1 MTKRLHRSLLLACVL
16 ALPSLVIAQ
25 GSVTGQWAGEVQG
38 GRGPQPITLNLNADG
53 GKLTGAL
60 TGGRGGDIAIEEGTI
75 SGNMIKFKT
84 KLPNRNGGG
93 EVTMVWTGTVKGDEI
108 AFSRAQESGQG
119 QAQEFSLKRK
129 K

>member
-1 MTKRLHRSLLLACVL
+1 MTMRLHRSLFVACVL
-16 ALPSLVIAQ
+16 ALPALVVAQ
-25 GSVTGQWAGEVQG
+25 SSVTGQWAGEVQG
-38 GRGPQPITLNLNADG
+38 GRGPQAITLNLTADG
-53 GKLTGAL
+53 SKLTGAL

-93 EVTMVWTGTVKGDEI
+93 EVTMVWSGTVKGDEI
-108 AFSRAQESGQG
+108 AFSRVQEGGQG
-119 QAQEFSLKRK
+119 QAQEFALKRK